1 MTSTLVTLWVRMVN
15 VCVGTD
21 VSFESLRMSSQTRI
35 LALKVQTSKSD
46 SPAQMALFMSYLRGP
61 AINKPQ
67 LPDALNE
74 KGTYAAKKLVVRLN
88 FRMGP
93 YLPTLRSFELLD
105 LSVQNSDVLPI
116 VESTWAA
123 MESMV
128 IRSNPGFER
137 FGFEPINFP
146 VLKTQMNAW
155 RKKAGKL
162 DGPE

>member
-1 MTSTLVTLWVRMVN
+1 MRGNRCVLRKLTDELTDSYIGVEGSDLLIRFACADGLVHAVPT
-15 VCVGTD
+15 GPSD
-21 VSFESLRMSSQTRI
+21 
-35 LALKVQTSKSD
+35 KQTSIGRCAK
-46 SPAQMALFMSYLRGP
+46 REGH
-61 AINKPQ
+61 II
-67 LPDALNE
+67 
-74 KGTYAAKKLVVRLN
+74 YAAKKLVVRLN